1 MQAINDLGMDA
12 LYFNTKNKEALLKE
26 LGLIVEQETEDG
38 DPFSVNLLR
47 GGIYEHPGG
56 WAIVWLGR
64 LPAHTETQVDDE
76 GLEREVVTE
85 WQEGEFFNIY
95 LRGQENMDYFTQRL
109 VNATLLTEPATPNMK
124 IL

>member
-1 MQAINDLGMDA
+1 MQALNYLSMDA

-26 LGLIVEQETEDG
+26 LGLIMEQETEDG
-38 DPFSVNLLR
+38 DPFSVDLLR
-47 GGIYEHPGG
+47 GGIYESPDG

-76 GLEREVVTE
+76 GNEYEVVTE

-95 LRGQENMDYFTQRL
+95 LKGQDNMDFFTQALR
-109 VNATLLTEPATPNMK
+109 NATLLQEPATPNMQ
-124 IL
+124 LL